1 MELLEKL
8 NWRYATKKMNGE
20 TVPEE
25 KLNKIL
31 EAIRLAP
38 SSYGLTPYKVLVV
51 TDPRVRENLKSA
63 CWGQTQIT
71 DGSVVLVFAAK
82 TNIDET
88 LVEEFI
94 LEVANYRGINVESLN
109 EYKDA
114 IIGTLSKMDSQ
125 TRISWAQRQA
135 YIGLGFGLVG
145 AAVEDIDST
154 PMEGF
159 KPNEVDEILG
169 LNSQNL
175 ASTCI
180 LALGYRDESNDYL
193 VHQPK
198 FRFSSTDFFKQI

>member
-114 IIGTLSKMDSQ
+114 IMGTLSKMDSQ

>member
-1 MELLEKL
+1 M
-8 NWRYATKKMNGE
+8 
-20 TVPEE
+20 
-25 KLNKIL
+25 
-31 EAIRLAP
+31 
-38 SSYGLTPYKVLVV
+38 
-51 TDPRVRENLKSA
+51 
-63 CWGQTQIT
+63 
-71 DGSVVLVFAAK
+71 
-82 TNIDET
+82 
-88 LVEEFI
+88 
-94 LEVANYRGINVESLN
+94 N

-114 IIGTLSKMDSQ
+114 IMGTLSKMDSQ